1 MHRFEPPLDS
11 CITERVHG
19 ARKQWCDASLHE
31 PRLVRLKGEAS
42 ATKTQQVTAK
52 TAANTL
58 AGATP
63 IAVQHSHGLLLVR
76 GAAEMKAACRLMYC
90 LHSAGLLYR
99 GSIIACLA
107 CLLHARVRA
116 VIVVI
121 RMRRLQHII

>member
-52 TAANTL
+52 TAAKTL

-63 IAVQHSHGLLLVR
+63 IAVQHSYGLLLVR
-76 GAAEMKAACRLMYC
+76 GAAETSESSLQADVLSPLRRSFIGNTAACLFAR
-90 LHSAGLLYR
+90 
-99 GSIIACLA
+99 AC
-107 CLLHARVRA
+107 ARSD
-116 VIVVI
+116 
-121 RMRRLQHII
+121 

>member
-1 MHRFEPPLDS
+1 MEYLRMHRFEPPLDS

-90 LHSAGLLYR
+90 PGLL
-99 GSIIACLA
+99 
-107 CLLHARVRA
+107 
-116 VIVVI
+116 
-121 RMRRLQHII
+121 